1 MSRATETTASTVTRA
16 SGLTL
21 PLGPLAGALL
31 LATALALLIGGLRQA
46 AAFEPAPDL
55 VDFYPVERNA
65 QGEYHFA
72 YPAANLFWRQP
83 LPPGARLTL
92 SVQSPAP
99 LPPRELVLH
108 QRGAELLRVAVGDE
122 RRNLHLLLPP
132 GDPALRGYALD
143 LATGQAQAP
152 GDVRALGLRFTAIEL
167 AAQPPAPPV
176 ATYALAATLLA
187 ATAAL
192 VVSLGLGWAAAGLAA
207 LVLTLI
213 FRADA
218 GRFWLLAGG
227 LSLVLGAARL
237 SAPQPVRA
245 WAAARRPWPPAAWAA
260 AAVGAGFCALI
271 GSYALTNQRYF
282 GTNGYD
288 LGLYDQTLWL
298 ISRLMPNY
306 STGAGI
312 TMIGSHAALALY
324 PLAALYWL
332 IPDVRAL
339 LLFQVLAVALAVVP
353 LYLLGRER
361 GVPWL
366 GVAAGL
372 AYLAHP
378 ATQNMALF
386 DFHLDSVAA
395 SALLCALWAAEAR
408 RPRLLIA
415 CCVLVVLCKEN
426 FAITTAWLGLWLA
439 LRGQRRLGLAL
450 TLSSIAW
457 FLFATQWLVP
467 ALIGKGASLHV
478 SRFAHYG
485 DTLPAIAWFA
495 LTNPLV
501 VLRDMLAPGSGS
513 YLFALLAPFAFLPL
527 LSPYVLL
534 ALPAL
539 AINLLSAFDGQRSL
553 FYHYDALIVAVLAAA
568 ALDAAARLA
577 RLAGA
582 AAHARSQGAWRNVL
596 HATPRPAAPA
606 AGNQLPGRPAP
617 APAGGADSLRNDGPA
632 GLQAPAGPLGD
643 GSRQNMPHTRWQS
656 WASAI
661 LAALLIGAA
670 WQAQGLVA
678 LRRSMVETMV
688 ARDGGLVDRRVY
700 MHSLVG
706 TATGVSAQTGFHPHL
721 SQRQQIFIYP
731 NPFLRADFY
740 DPAGMPFTPQIDQIL
755 LDVRRIE
762 PGSVTIAE
770 KVQLY
775 RELEA
780 RGLYRR
786 AADLG
791 GIVLFER
798 VPGAPAHCYG
808 PGWAAVECRIEESQ

>member
-1 MSRATETTASTVTRA
+1 MSRAPDTTTAAVTRTG
-16 SGLTL
+16 GLAL
-21 PLGPLAGALL
+21 PLGLLAGVLL
-31 LATALALLIGGLRQA
+31 LAAALALLISGLRQA
-46 AAFEPAPDL
+46 TAFAHAPDL

-65 QGEYHFA
+65 QGEYRFA
-72 YPAANLFWRQP
+72 YPTASLFWRQP

-92 SVQSPAP
+92 RVQSPVP
-99 LPPRELVLH
+99 LPPRELVLRQH
-108 QRGAELLRVAVGDE
+108 GAELLRVMVGDE
-122 RRNLHLLLPP
+122 LRTLYLLLPP

-143 LATGQAQAP
+143 LATEQAQAP
-152 GDVRALGLRFTAIEL
+152 ADERALGLRFTTIVL
-167 AAQPPAPPV
+167 TAQPPAPPV
-176 ATYALAATLLA
+176 TTYTVA
-187 ATAAL
+187 AAL
-192 VVSLGLGWAAAGLAA
+192 LTAIAALMVSLGLGWAAAGLAA
-207 LVLTLI
+207 LTLTLL
-213 FRADA
+213 FRADV

-227 LSLVLGAARL
+227 LSLALGAVRL
-237 SAPQPVRA
+237 IAPQPLRT
-245 WAAARRPWPPAAWAA
+245 WAAARRPWRPAAWAA
-260 AAVGAGFCALI
+260 AAVGAGFSALI
-271 GSYALTNQRYF
+271 GDYALTNQRYF

-298 ISRLMPNY
+298 ISRFLPNY

-324 PLAALYWL
+324 PLATLYWL

-366 GVAAGL
+366 GVAAGI

-386 DFHLDSVAA
+386 DFHIDSLAA
-395 SALLCALWAAEAR
+395 SVLLCALWAAEAR

-415 CCVLVVLCKEN
+415 CCALVVLCKEN
-426 FAITTAWLGLWLA
+426 FAITTAWLGLWLT
-439 LRGQRRLGLAL
+439 LREQRRPGLAI
-450 TLSSIAW
+450 TLGSIAW
-457 FLFATQWLVP
+457 FFFATRFLVP
-467 ALIGKGASLHV
+467 TLIGQEQSLHV
-478 SRFAHYG
+478 SRFARYG
-485 DTLPAIAWFA
+485 DSLSAIAWFA
-495 LTNPLV
+495 LSNPLV
-501 VLRDMLAPGSGS
+501 VLRDMFAPGAGG
-513 YLFALLAPFAFLPL
+513 YLFALLAPFAFVPL
-527 LSPYVLL
+527 LSPYTLL

-539 AINLLSAFDGQRSL
+539 TINLLSAFDGQRSL
-553 FYHYDALIVAVLAAA
+553 LYHYDALIVALLAAA

-582 AAHARSQGAWRNVL
+582 AAHTRSQGLWRNGL
-596 HATPRPAAPA
+596 HAAPRPAAES
-606 AGNQLPGRPAP
+606 AGDPPQSRPAP
-617 APAGGADSLRNDGPA
+617 TPAGWTGSLPNDSQSLQPPGEPADG
-632 GLQAPAGPLGD
+632 
-643 GSRQNMPHTRWQS
+643 GSCRSTRSTPYQT
-656 WASAI
+656 WASAV

-670 WQAQGLVA
+670 WPAQGLVE
-678 LRRSMVETMV
+678 LRRTMVESMV
-688 ARDGGLVDRRVY
+688 ARDAGLLYRRTY

-706 TATGVSAQTGFHPHL
+706 TATGVSAQTAFHPHV

-740 DPAGMPFTPQIDQIL
+740 YPAGMPFTPRIDQIL

-762 PGSVTIAE
+762 PGSVSIAD

-786 AADLG
+786 TADLG

-808 PGWAAVECRIEESQ
+808 PGWAAAECRIGGPP

>member
-1 MSRATETTASTVTRA
+1 MSRATETTASSMTRA
-16 SGLTL
+16 SGLNL

-31 LATALALLIGGLRQA
+31 LAAVLALLIGGLRQA

-55 VDFYPVERNA
+55 VDFYPVERNV

-108 QRGAELLRVAVGDE
+108 QRGAELLRVTVGDE
-122 RRNLHLLLPP
+122 RRTLHLLLPP
-132 GDPALRGYALD
+132 GDPTLRGYALD
-143 LATGQAQAP
+143 LATEQARAP
-152 GDVRALGLRFTAIEL
+152 GDVRALGLLFATIEL
-167 AAQPPAPPV
+167 AAQPPAPPI
-176 ATYALAATLLA
+176 ATYALATTLLA
-187 ATAAL
+187 ATTAL

-207 LVLTLI
+207 LALTLI

-227 LSLVLGAARL
+227 LSLVLGAVRL
-237 SAPQPVRA
+237 IAPQPVRA
-245 WAAARRPWPPAAWAA
+245 WATARRPWPPAAWATA
-260 AAVGAGFCALI
+260 TVGAGFCALI
-271 GSYALTNQRYF
+271 GSYALTNQRFF

-298 ISRLMPNY
+298 ISRFMPNY

-312 TMIGSHAALALY
+312 IMIGSHAALALY

-332 IPDVRAL
+332 VPDVRAL
-339 LLFQVLAVALAVVP
+339 LLFQVLAVALAVAP

-361 GVPWL
+361 GTSWL

-386 DFHLDSVAA
+386 DFHIDSLAA
-395 SALLCALWAAEAR
+395 SALLCALWAAETR

-415 CCVLVVLCKEN
+415 CCALVVLCKEN
-426 FAITTAWLGLWLA
+426 FALTIAWLGLWLA

-478 SRFAHYG
+478 SRFARYG

-495 LTNPLV
+495 LSNPLV

-513 YLFALLAPFAFLPL
+513 YLLALLAPFAFLPL
-527 LSPYVLL
+527 LSPYALL

-568 ALDAAARLA
+568 TLDATARLA

-582 AAHARSQGAWRNVL
+582 AAHARRQGVWRNGL
-596 HATPRPAAPA
+596 HATPRPAAAA
-606 AGNQLPGRPAP
+606 AGNHLQSLPAP
-617 APAGGADSLRNDGPA
+617 ADCRNSLRNDGQS
-632 GLQAPAGPLGD
+632 LQPPAGPP
-643 GSRQNMPHTRWQS
+643 GSGSHRNMPHTRGQS

-670 WQAQGLVA
+670 WQAQGLVV

-688 ARDGGLVDRRVY
+688 ARDGGLVDRRAY

-721 SQRQQIFIYP
+721 SQRQQTFIYP

-762 PGSVTIAE
+762 PGSVTIAD

-786 AADLG
+786 TADLG

-808 PGWAAVECRIEESQ
+808 PGWATVACRIEESQ